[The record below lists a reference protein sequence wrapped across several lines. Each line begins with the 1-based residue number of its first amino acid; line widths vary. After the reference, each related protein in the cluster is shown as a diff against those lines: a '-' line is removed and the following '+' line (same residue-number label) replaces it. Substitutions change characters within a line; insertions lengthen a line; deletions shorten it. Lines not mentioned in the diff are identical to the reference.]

1 MGVAHDAMK
10 EYVGKRKSVS
20 QFQPEHHH
28 PSDPKEE
35 DIVTRLHEGERI
47 KALQVGGLKN
57 NMSCLVNLGWIE
69 DC

>member
-20 QFQPEHHH
+20 QFQLEHHH
-28 PSDPKEE
+28 PSYPKEE

-47 KALQVGGLKN
+47 KALQVGCLKN
-57 NMSCLVNLGWIE
+57 NISCQFSLA
-69 DC
+69 